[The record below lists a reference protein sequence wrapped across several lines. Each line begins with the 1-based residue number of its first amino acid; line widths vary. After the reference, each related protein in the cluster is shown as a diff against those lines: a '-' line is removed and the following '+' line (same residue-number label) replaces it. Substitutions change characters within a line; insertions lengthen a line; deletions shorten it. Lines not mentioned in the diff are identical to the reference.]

1 MKFNTQHMKTNIYL
15 LILPALFFSLSFKAQ
30 TASISSQG
38 KTEGSE
44 TKILTRLGSG
54 SNDSKSSAI
63 KSVSTVKPVNNGQNT
78 NAGSDLKGPEAQ
90 MFSLQ
95 KQAEDLSLKAQKMR
109 DAAKSKPGPEKT
121 PMLLHAKEI
130 DKQAMTKQIEA
141 SEISGV
147 ISQHK
152 FSKNKLLIQA
162 LINFVKGEANISH
175 HSKFLIDDSEKNMK
189 VALQLRDEAKT
200 MRNLPSKL
208 GNMSNAEEKELLALN
223 QQDEAIDILGNRK
236 MSMR

>member
-1 MKFNTQHMKTNIYL
+1 MKTNIYL
-15 LILPALFFSLSFKAQ
+15 LILLTSFFSPAFTAQ
-30 TASISSQG
+30 TASIGSQG
-38 KTEGSE
+38 KSEGTEN
-44 TKILTRLGSG
+44 KILSRLGS
-54 SNDSKSSAI
+54 SHSDSKTTNV

-78 NAGSDLKGPEAQ
+78 NTSSDIKGPEAI
-90 MFSLQ
+90 MISLQ

-130 DKQAMTKQIEA
+130 DKQAITKQIEA
-141 SEISGV
+141 SEISGE
-147 ISQHK
+147 ISFHT

-162 LINFVKGEANISH
+162 LIFFVKGESKISH

-200 MRNLPSKL
+200 MHNPASKL
-208 GNMSNAEEKELLALN
+208 GNMSNAEEKELLAIN

-236 MSMR
+236 VSMR